1 MTDKPKDSPI
11 LDVPADF
18 FTVPDDVFE
27 RWQTI
32 PGDAPLNLALRR
44 GDWDNLL
51 AMFQQS
57 AILQAESIKLGFA
70 VAARDEA
77 ETDRRLAA
85 WSAIFYK
92 MTGLQNKFLAGLIL
106 AAEDSRNGG

>member
-1 MTDKPKDSPI
+1 MTEDPKDSPI
-11 LDVPADF
+11 LDVPEDF
-18 FTVPDDVFE
+18 FAVPDDVFE
-27 RWQTI
+27 RWQSI
-32 PGDAPLNLALRR
+32 PGDAQLDLKLRR

-57 AILQAESIKLGFA
+57 AILQAEGVKLAFA
-70 VAARDEA
+70 AAGHNEA
-77 ETDRRLAA
+77 ETDRRLAE

-106 AAEDSRNGG
+106 AVEDARNGG